1 MPTAES
7 KCASGATKWYVYSVV
22 GSVTCAYDPELTQ
35 MLSQVDFC
43 KFRRETVGIGM
54 SYLDRYL
61 CTSRG
66 RAALFKRKEYQLA
79 AMTALYVA
87 IKLHEP
93 LEMETSLLAD
103 LSRGCYT
110 EMEFVECEQVLLTA
124 LKWRMNGPTA
134 LQFAQHYLTF
144 LPDTLSESV
153 NEAIFDYTRFQIE
166 LAIAD
171 QSFVPLKMS
180 DIGLAAVLNGIE
192 GIDTNLLPLKAQSK
206 FIRSIERY
214 CAIIME
220 DVVIIQAK
228 LSLLLVNMLAG
239 EFGDIIGPVVEAAD
253 RSAANEMD
261 LTDEEDNGPEYFVK
275 NGQILRRLNSPVSV
289 LKSHQ

>member
-1 MPTAES
+1 
-7 KCASGATKWYVYSVV
+7 
-22 GSVTCAYDPELTQ
+22 
-35 MLSQVDFC
+35 
-43 KFRRETVGIGM
+43 M

-66 RAALFKRKEYQLA
+66 RTALFKRKEYQLA
-79 AMTALYVA
+79 AMTALYIA

-110 EMEFVECEQVLLTA
+110 EMEFVEMEQIMLTA

-144 LPDTLSESV
+144 LPDTLSESI
-153 NEAIFDYTRFQIE
+153 NEAMFDYTRFQIE

-180 DIGLAAVLNGIE
+180 DIGLAAVLNAME
-192 GIDTNLLPLKAQSK
+192 GIDTHLLPLKVQSK

-214 CAIIME
+214 CSIMME

-228 LSLLLVNMLAG
+228 LSLLLVNMLSS

-253 RSAANEMD
+253 RSAANDMD
-261 LTDEEDNGPEYFVK
+261 LTDEDEMGPEYFVK
-275 NGQILRRLNSPVSV
+275 NGQILRRLHNSPVSV
-289 LKSHQ
+289 IKGSSSNNNNQ